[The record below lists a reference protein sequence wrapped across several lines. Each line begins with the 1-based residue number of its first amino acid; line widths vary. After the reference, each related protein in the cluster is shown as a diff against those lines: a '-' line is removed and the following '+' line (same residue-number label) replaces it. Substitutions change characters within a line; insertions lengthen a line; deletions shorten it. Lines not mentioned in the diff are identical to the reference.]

1 MFVDVFLIK
10 LSVED
15 VVELG
20 VWVVVA
26 VTVLVITLVLES
38 VADIVLVFDEV
49 EESESV
55 DVVRGDEDG
64 KGLKLKLDVPVDVF
78 V

>member
-1 MFVDVFLIK
+1 MDVFLIK

-55 DVVRGDEDG
+55 DVVRGDEDD